1 MVFTDRL
8 LLRRYGNEAKMGTV
22 MHELNVGDEMQ
33 FKGPNQQWA
42 YERNKYKTI
51 YMLAGGTGTACT
63 DPFPVGGPDLNPYDS
78 T

>member
-1 MVFTDRL
+1 
-8 LLRRYGNEAKMGTV
+8 MGTV

-63 DPFPVGGPDLNPYDS
+63 DPFPVGGPDLANPMRLHMIWHMYYAMVS
-78 T
+78 RPT